1 MSIAN
6 NKKKKKKK
14 NECMSNKI
22 EREDYNKL
30 VLL

>member
-1 MSIAN
+1 MSIA

>member
-6 NKKKKKKK
+6 KKKKKK